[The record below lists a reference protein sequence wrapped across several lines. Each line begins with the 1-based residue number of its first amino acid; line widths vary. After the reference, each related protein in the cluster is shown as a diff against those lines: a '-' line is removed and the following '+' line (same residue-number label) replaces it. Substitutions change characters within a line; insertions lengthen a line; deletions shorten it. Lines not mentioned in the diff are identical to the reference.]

1 MVRAFQNIY
10 GQVRECLGPDSR
22 RTLREGK
29 LPAAFHRLARAI
41 DANRTLAAFVALILF
56 GLIAGGAMFHTT
68 SAIAAGGGGI
78 GSPGSVVTP
87 IAVPTDDDDRSVRC
101 VSALIKHG
109 QIASEKINLCNVRRF
124 IEIAPVKLHP
134 INQVAPL
141 PNETS
146 RLNGKLM
153 G

>member
-68 SAIAAGGGGI
+68 SAIAAASTLPTGLARPGI
-78 GSPGSVVTP
+78 ALPLYALPLYTLC
-87 IAVPTDDDDRSVRC
+87 ALYDRD
-101 VSALIKHG
+101 
-109 QIASEKINLCNVRRF
+109 RR
-124 IEIAPVKLHP
+124 
-134 INQVAPL
+134 
-141 PNETS
+141 
-146 RLNGKLM
+146 
-153 G
+153 

>member
-41 DANRTLAAFVALILF
+41 DANRALAAFVALILF

-87 IAVPTDDDDRSVRC
+87 IAVPTDDDDRSATRAPSGLEDLPTAEVFAPDTPSPPAWCATCVR
-101 VSALIKHG
+101 
-109 QIASEKINLCNVRRF
+109 
-124 IEIAPVKLHP
+124 
-134 INQVAPL
+134 
-141 PNETS
+141 S
-146 RLNGKLM
+146 R
-153 G
+153 

>member
-87 IAVPTDDDDRSVRC
+87 IAVPLS
-101 VSALIKHG
+101 LIH
-109 QIASEKINLCNVRRF
+109 I
-124 IEIAPVKLHP
+124 
-134 INQVAPL
+134 
-141 PNETS
+141 
-146 RLNGKLM
+146 
-153 G
+153 